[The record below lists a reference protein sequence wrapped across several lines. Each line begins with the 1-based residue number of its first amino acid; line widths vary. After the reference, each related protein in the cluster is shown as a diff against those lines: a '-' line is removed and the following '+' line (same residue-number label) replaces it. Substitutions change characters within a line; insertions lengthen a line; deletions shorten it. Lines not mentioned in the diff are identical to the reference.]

1 MSRCF
6 ELNGL
11 GVFAIVIFVQTRNKK
26 FAEFNETFE
35 YNVVMKCLVKT
46 FNINNNNI
54 TLYFE
59 IIITLRILQP
69 IYWHVASS
77 K

>member
-46 FNINNNNI
+46 FNINNITLIIYDNNNNI

-59 IIITLRILQP
+59 IIIT
-69 IYWHVASS
+69 
-77 K
+77 